1 MTMYGRNK
9 LGWSYDLRMGFQSAT
24 KGNYEESIEFY
35 KDALN
40 EDPENA
46 VIYNNLADAY
56 MNLGQL
62 DQAAKY
68 AKQAISRPQEQTLSY
83 VTLAE
88 IYRDRGE
95 HKQAIDSILKGV
107 EIYEQA
113 VPELKDTLFGPI
125 DEIIKKLPAHL
136 KLEVASCDWVRT
148 MYLVKYLKHT
158 YEMEKGYVD
167 KGVTWEVLFDF
178 KKKSLSSIGN
188 KYLAAKKNLGIKG
201 SDAPAIA
208 KTYAAM
214 STITGKQKIK
224 VTEIDESRA
233 LIQISAC
240 WECSVIKSMELDKTD
255 GWIGCSHICQE
266 HITTLAK
273 AINPRADFAF
283 TSTLVDGNKYCEG
296 NVEIKGS

>member
-9 LGWSYDLRMGFQSAT
+9 LGWSYNLRMGFQSAA
-24 KGNYEESIEFY
+24 KGNYEESIKFY
-35 KDALN
+35 KDALD
-40 EDPENA
+40 EDPESA
-46 VIYNNLADAY
+46 IIYNNLADAY

-68 AKQAISRPQEQTLSY
+68 AKEAINMPQEQTLSY

-95 HKQAIDSILKGV
+95 HKKAIDCIFKGL

-148 MYLVKYLKHT
+148 MYLVKYIKHT

-167 KGVTWEVLFDF
+167 KGVAWEVLFDF
-178 KKKSLSSIGN
+178 KKKSLSSIGS
-188 KYLAAKKNLGIKG
+188 KYLSAKKNLGIKG
-201 SDAPAIA
+201 SDAGAIA

-224 VTEIDESRA
+224 VVEKNESQA
-233 LIQISAC
+233 LIQISSC
-240 WECSVIKSMELDKTD
+240 WEFSMIKSMELDKSD
-255 GWIGCSHICQE
+255 GWISCSSLCQE
-266 HITTLAK
+266 HINTVAK
-273 AINPRADFAF
+273 AINPGADFAF
-283 TSTLVDGNKYCEG
+283 TSTLVDGDKYCEG
-296 NVEIKGS
+296 SVKIKSS